1 MSFDN
6 DPRQQNAQNAAQ
18 QAQDESKQRGD
29 TGVVQIK
36 RKGGVV
42 KDYMTVPLRIKNFW
56 ADESHKGWSIHTKI
70 LKMDEELV
78 VVRCRIIDQQNLVRT
93 TGHAEEIR
101 GSSDINATSALE
113 NCETSAIGR
122 ALAALGL
129 GGTSFASAEEVIGAQ
144 VKQEEFS
151 VLKEFFKPL
160 YERAAR
166 EGMVFLG
173 DCWAKPSMLHKVAMP
188 EEWVNPPNCTAIE
201 VKRALKS
208 ELPKFKEIASKADN
222 AAKAT
227 AEAEAKKD
235 PALKAEK
242 EGKK

>member
-1 MSFDN
+1 MSGFDN
-6 DPRQQNAQNAAQ
+6 DPRPQQAQ
-18 QAQDESKQRGD
+18 QAQQASQAD

-70 LKMDEELV
+70 LKIDEELV

-144 VKQEEFS
+144 QKQDEFS
-151 VLKEFFKPL
+151 ALKKFFKPL
-160 YERAAR
+160 YEKAAR

-173 DCWAKPSMLHKVAMP
+173 DCWVKPSMLHKVATP

-201 VKRALKS
+201 VRRALKS

-235 PALKAEK
+235 PAPKAEK